1 MLDALSP
8 PVEADPWRPIILAYT
23 PAHGRD
29 ALRALLALD
38 DRLANVLQTTR
49 EPALGQ
55 IRLAWWREA
64 LGKLDSAPPPA
75 EPVLAALAEHVLPL
89 GLRGGALADLVSG
102 WDVLIEEE
110 ALDDAALGRF
120 AAGRGH
126 LFTLAG
132 TILRAGASDPV
143 TAAGQGWAL
152 ADLARHIDNAE
163 DRSRA
168 SGLAQEPLARAT
180 RTRWTRNGRALGAMA
195 HVARLD
201 LAQMV
206 GEGER
211 RASPGHVGR
220 LLWHRM
226 TGY

>member
-1 MLDALSP
+1 
-8 PVEADPWRPIILAYT
+8 VEADPWRSIVLAYA

-64 LGKLDSAPPPA
+64 LEKLDSAPPPA
-75 EPVLAALAEHVLPL
+75 EPVLVALADHVLPL
-89 GLRGGALADLVSG
+89 GVRGGAMADLVAG

-110 ALDDAALGRF
+110 ALDEEALGRF
-120 AAGRGH
+120 AAGRGR
-126 LFTLAG
+126 LFALAG
-132 TILRAGASDPV
+132 TVLRVGTTDPV
-143 TAAGQGWAL
+143 LAAGQGWAL
-152 ADLARHIDNAE
+152 ADLARHIENEE
-163 DRSRA
+163 DRSQA
-168 SGLAQEPLARAT
+168 SRLARGPLEHAT
-180 RTRWTRNGRALGAMA
+180 RVRWTRNGRALGAMA

-201 LAQMV
+201 LEQMA
-206 GEGER
+206 GAGER
-211 RASPGHVGR
+211 RASPGLVAR